1 MTMTGEKDGAVA
13 FFDVDGTLVWH
24 DEEKVASGEYDFSAA
39 TPTPA
44 VYEAF
49 RRLRAA
55 GHRAFICTG
64 RPVPFIYD
72 SLRALAPDGY
82 IAAAGAYVQVGDT
95 VVRDANIPDDLLL
108 ETVRRFVDAGIDLML
123 ESNTQS
129 VEVHPSGAPAEFASS
144 GLVRSADE
152 LGGFLRDHRFAK
164 FCVSGCPLEAL
175 APVLPFCER
184 HFTIADL
191 QFGTHEFSLRG
202 VDKGSAIEAAL
213 AYLGLPQ
220 ESAFAFGDSEND
232 LPMVPAVGTFVAMGN
247 ALPVVRERADY
258 VTDPVEKDGVPS
270 ALRHFGL
277 I

>member
-1 MTMTGEKDGAVA
+1 MTGEKDGAVA

-24 DEEKVASGEYDFSAA
+24 DAEKVASGEYDFSAA

-152 LGGFLRDHRFAK
+152 LGGFLQDEEF
-164 FCVSGCPLEAL
+164 LEL
-175 APVLPFCER
+175 
-184 HFTIADL
+184 
-191 QFGTHEFSLRG
+191 LRNG
-202 VDKGSAIEAAL
+202 GPKSAVMKKL
-213 AYLGLPQ
+213 
-220 ESAFAFGDSEND
+220 
-232 LPMVPAVGTFVAMGN
+232 
-247 ALPVVRERADY
+247 REGA
-258 VTDPVEKDGVPS
+258 
-270 ALRHFGL
+270 
-277 I
+277 

>member
-1 MTMTGEKDGAVA
+1 MTMTGEKGGAVA

-24 DEEKVASGEYDFSAA
+24 DEEKVASGEYDFSSA

-49 RRLRAA
+49 HRLHVA
-55 GHRAFICTG
+55 GHRAFIGTG
-64 RPVPFIYD
+64 RPVPFILD
-72 SLRALAPDGY
+72 SLRALEPDGY

-95 VVRDANIPDDLLL
+95 VVRDASIPNDLLL

-129 VEVHPSGAPAEFASS
+129 VEVRPSGAPAEFASS

-202 VDKGSAIEAAL
+202 VNKGSAIEAVL
-213 AYLGLPQ
+213 AYLGLPRK
-220 ESAFAFGDSEND
+220 SAFAFGDSEND
-232 LPMVPAVGTFVAMGN
+232 LPMAPAVGTFVAMGN

-270 ALRHFGL
+270 ALRHLGL

>member
-1 MTMTGEKDGAVA
+1 MMGEKDGAVA

-24 DEEKVASGEYDFSAA
+24 DAEKVASGEYDFSSA

-49 RRLRAA
+49 HRLHVA

-64 RPVPFIYD
+64 RPVPFILD
-72 SLRALAPDGY
+72 SLRALEPDGY

-95 VVRDANIPDDLLL
+95 VVRDASIPDDLLL

-191 QFGTHEFSLRG
+191 QFGTHDGHVEGPRIHQLAAIRTVELLQHIVQHGQKVGGQQLFG
-202 VDKGSAIEAAL
+202 VQFVKAGGQAQLLFHRAADAVQYPLAATFKIE
-213 AYLGLPQ
+213 
-220 ESAFAFGDSEND
+220 
-232 LPMVPAVGTFVAMGN
+232 PMATFT
-247 ALPVVRERADY
+247 
-258 VTDPVEKDGVPS
+258 VT
-270 ALRHFGL
+270 FF
-277 I
+277 

>member
-1 MTMTGEKDGAVA
+1 MAGVSGSGAA
-13 FFDVDGTLVWH
+13 TFFDVDGTLVWH
-24 DEEKVASGEYDFSAA
+24 DPDVMGGEGHDFSQDV
-39 TPTPA
+39 PTPA

-49 RRLRAA
+49 RRMRAA
-55 GHRAFICTG
+55 GHLTFICTG
-64 RPVPFIYD
+64 RPVPFLLD
-72 SLRALAPDGY
+72 SLRELRPDGY
-82 IAAAGAYVQVGDT
+82 VAAAGAYVQVGGT
-95 VVRDANIPDDLLL
+95 VVRDVHIPDDLLL
-108 ETVRRFVDAGIDLML
+108 ETARRFEAAGIDVTF
-123 ESNTQS
+123 ESNTQG
-129 VEVHPSGAPAEFASS
+129 VELRPSGAPRHLPGLALARTAEDVA
-144 GLVRSADE
+144 E
-152 LGGFLRDHRFAK
+152 LAAEHRFAK

-232 LPMVPAVGTFVAMGN
+232 LPMAPAVGTFVAMGN